1 MAATSCCA
9 GALRSDGRRR
19 RRGLTKAAL
28 AHASVHALG
37 HALGHAQA
45 LALALTLG
53 LALALSPAGNA
64 RAADDARC
72 PDGQGPLRVRVQAM
86 QAEHARLGE
95 GLARA
100 RSAGRLG
107 AAWLALG
114 QEAQAE
120 PLLREAAAAALPAA
134 ERAAAEMDLGN
145 LLYTRG
151 EGAQAA
157 RHWGAAA
164 ALVPDDA
171 ELALRARLNTLRLSD
186 ARARL
191 QALTDLLP
199 RVQALPE
206 AAARARLALNLGA
219 QAAALGGTEVGKTEV
234 GRTEVGRTEAG
245 ATEAGGAAAEGTA
258 SDKAAT
264 ALAHRALE
272 LGRAQAQAAGDERLL
287 AEAFEGLAAL
297 YEAQQRRAEALLL
310 VEQGIAHA
318 RRVDARELLMTLEG
332 RAARL
337 RAVDGDHA
345 RALAAYRRAVE
356 HAQAVRSD
364 IPVRYQ
370 DGRSSFRETLA
381 PLYLGLTDELL
392 RHSGDA
398 PAAERQGLLRQ
409 ARQTVELI
417 KQTELADY
425 LRDRCS
431 VEAAARSV
439 AAPPAAGTAIYY
451 PIVLPDRL
459 ELLLETAGGLARR
472 SVPIAEEGLRDEVL
486 AYVAALRE
494 GQPLRARAQ
503 ALYRLLVAPLD
514 ELLAQ
519 ARIETLVVVPDG
531 VLRLL
536 PLAALHDGRGWLLQR
551 MAVATVP
558 ALSLTAPP
566 RSERRPLRALLAG
579 LSDPGPVV
587 DKLPPDVV
595 DAVLE
600 PEAASRGRKAA
611 SRSAPMNAQQRSAL
625 REALALPGVKAEI
638 DSLATML
645 PAKVLLDEKFTLQAL
660 QQQLSGEAYPV
671 VHIASHG
678 LFGHD
683 ADSTFIMTYDELLT
697 LDGLQA
703 LLRAS
708 RPRGE
713 AIELLTLSACQ
724 TAEGDDRAPLGMS
737 GSALKARA
745 RSALGTLWPVA
756 DESARF
762 VMDGFYR
769 RLARGEMARVQALRQ
784 AQLALLQQPEL
795 AHPFH
800 WAPFILI
807 GDWQ

>member
-1 MAATSCCA
+1 MASTSCCA
-9 GALRSDGRRR
+9 GAPRSDGRRR
-19 RRGLTKAAL
+19 RRGLAKAAL
-28 AHASVHALG
+28 AHVLGHAPG

-45 LALALTLG
+45 NAQAFALTLG
-53 LALALSPAGNA
+53 LALALALAPAGNA

-120 PLLREAAAAALPAA
+120 PLLREAAAAALPAS

-164 ALVPDDA
+164 ALVPGDA

-191 QALTDLLP
+191 QALADLLP

-219 QAAALGGTEVGKTEV
+219 QAAALGGTEVG
-234 GRTEVGRTEAG
+234 RTEVGRTEAG
-245 ATEAGGAAAEGTA
+245 ATEAGGAGAERTA

-337 RAVDGDHA
+337 RAADGDHA

-472 SVPIAEEGLRDEVL
+472 SVPVTEEALRDEVL
-486 AYVAALRE
+486 ALVAALRE

-551 MAVATVP
+551 MAVATAP
-558 ALSLTAPP
+558 ALSLTAAP

-600 PEAASRGRKAA
+600 PEAASRGRTAA

-645 PAKVLLDEKFTLQAL
+645 PAKVLLDEQFTLQAL

-756 DESARF
+756 DESARL

-769 RLARGEMARVQALRQ
+769 RLARGELSRVQALRQ